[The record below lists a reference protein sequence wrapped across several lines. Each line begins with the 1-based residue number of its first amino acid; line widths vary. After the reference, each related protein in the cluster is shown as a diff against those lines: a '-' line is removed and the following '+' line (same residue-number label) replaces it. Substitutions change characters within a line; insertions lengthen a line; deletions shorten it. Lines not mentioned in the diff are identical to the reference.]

1 MKCNETIGQRIGKL
15 RTDRGWTQSELAKKL
30 SVKRETVAQWE
41 ADTREI
47 KASYIIKLAD
57 LFKVSADYIL
67 CRNDISSSDVDFVN
81 MCEFLNLSE
90 KTIWAIKE
98 ETEQIIYDSAAAEKD
113 FEEPLKI
120 LEFLLGENP
129 MPIMNIVHIIENL
142 RISKDIKSFVSLKPF
157 NRYAAGYSAQRYA
170 EDRIKIEEFH
180 AQKKLLEICE
190 NAVEKLQSL
199 LIDDEWQELKE
210 METMAEI
217 YKKSKNLSSFLVE
230 FELEEFFAPLLQQ
243 AVKEE
248 QEEKKLC
255 DDALDCEF

>member
-15 RTDRGWTQSELAKKL
+15 RTDRGWTQSELANKL

-47 KASYIIKLAD
+47 KASYIVKLAD

-98 ETEQIIYDSAAAEKD
+98 ETEQIIYDSASVKKGYDGSLEV
-113 FEEPLKI
+113 
-120 LEFLLGENP
+120 LEFLLGEKP
-129 MPIMNIVHIIENL
+129 LPIMNIVYIIENL
-142 RISKDIKSFVSLKPF
+142 RICKDIKSFISLKPF
-157 NRYAAGYSAQRYA
+157 NHCAAGYSAQRYS

-190 NAVEKLQSL
+190 NAVEKLPSL
-199 LIDDEWQELKE
+199 LNDDEWKELNE
-210 METMAEI
+210 METIEEI
-217 YKKSKNLSSFLVE
+217 YEKSKNLSSFLVE
-230 FELEEFFAPLLQQ
+230 FELDEFYAPLLQQ

-248 QEEKKLC
+248 QEK
-255 DDALDCEF
+255 DFD